1 MPFPGNRVAG
11 SFGGPE
17 RPAGLAFLSFGQLE
31 AFAAECTPKCDNLGR
46 PGEVFNKIYHSRAV
60 QQARAVR
67 GAGGG
72 HRVAEEALQRLPW
85 AGGH

>member
-1 MPFPGNRVAG
+1 M
-11 SFGGPE
+11 
-17 RPAGLAFLSFGQLE
+17 
-31 AFAAECTPKCDNLGR
+31 
-46 PGEVFNKIYHSRAV
+46 FNKTYHSRAV